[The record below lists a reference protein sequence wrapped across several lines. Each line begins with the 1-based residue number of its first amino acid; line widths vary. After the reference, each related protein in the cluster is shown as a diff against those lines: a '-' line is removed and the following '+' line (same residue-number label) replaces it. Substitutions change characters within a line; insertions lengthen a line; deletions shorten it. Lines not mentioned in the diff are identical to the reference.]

1 MTAPQHSPSP
11 AASVPAP
18 PVAARVPHERTHHGD
33 TFVDHYEWLREKES
47 AQVIAHLE
55 AENAY
60 TAARTDHLAGLRE
73 DIFEE
78 IRARVKE
85 SDLSVPVRRG
95 DWWYFSRTT
104 AGKDYAARCRVPVS
118 GPDDWTPPDISGGGE
133 LPGEQVVLDSNVE
146 ADGCDFFSLGSY
158 SVSPDGTR
166 LAWAADT
173 AGDERYTLRIRDL
186 TTGEDLPDEI
196 PNTFAGAC
204 FDVSGEYVFYTT
216 VDDAWRPDRVW
227 RHRVGSPAADDVC
240 VFAEEDEKYFVGM
253 GVSRSERYLFFV
265 TASKITTGYWYL
277 DALDPAGTPR
287 PVWPRR
293 EGVEY
298 SVEHAIISGEDR
310 FLIVHNRDRADFE
323 ITDVPVSDPESEG
336 RAVLTEIEGRRIEE
350 IDAFRSFLAVS
361 YREGG
366 FARVGVI
373 AVRDES
379 PEELVADRGDS
390 GLGAESQRGDEQT
403 GAEADAGRRVDAA
416 GAEARGASATDA
428 GQARDGSA
436 AGVALAA
443 GSPVPPRPESEP
455 VPDAHTGRSLEGL
468 PHSPYSEMVEVAA
481 DEPIGT
487 MGVGANP
494 EWTQPRLRLG
504 YTSMVT
510 PSVVFGYDVASGER
524 TVLKR
529 QPVLGGVDVADYE
542 QDLVWARAADG
553 TEIPVSLVW
562 RTDAVPAEGPAPTLL
577 YGYGSYEASMDPYFS
592 VARLSLLDRGVVY
605 AIAHVRGGGEMGRQ
619 WYEEG
624 RTLTKTNTFTDFI
637 AAADHLIAAG
647 RAVPERM
654 VAMGGSAG
662 GLLMGAV
669 ANMAPDRFAGISAHV
684 PFVDAL
690 TSILMPELPLT
701 VIEWDEWGD
710 PLHDPEVY
718 AYMRDYSPYENVT
731 EQEYPRILAITS
743 LNDTRV
749 LYVEPAKWVARLR
762 EVGADA
768 LLKTEMAAGHGG
780 ASGRYDA
787 WRETAFDFAW
797 TLDVLGLAEGGSS
810 PAGNAEGG
818 ASPARDAEGDGAGST
833 STDGA
838 HVESSTDSATGA
850 SKGER

>member
-1 MTAPQHSPSP
+1 MLESQNPS
-11 AASVPAP
+11 SP
-18 PVAARVPHERTHHGD
+18 PVPERVEHERTHHGH
-33 TFVDHYEWLREKES
+33 TFVDHYEWMRDKES
-47 AQVIAHLE
+47 PEVIAHLE

-60 TAARTDHLAGLRE
+60 TAERTAHLEGLRE
-73 DIFEE
+73 AIFEE
-78 IRARVKE
+78 IRTRVKE
-85 SDLSVPVRRG
+85 TDLSVPVRRG
-95 DWWYFSRTT
+95 NWWYFSRTT
-104 AGKDYAARCRVPVS
+104 AGKAYAARCRVPVAD
-118 GPDDWTPPDISGGGE
+118 PAEWTPPAVGDGAP

-146 ADGCDFFSLGSY
+146 AEGHPFFSLGSY
-158 SVSPDGTR
+158 SVSPDGSR
-166 LAWAADT
+166 LVWSADT
-173 AGDERYTLRIRDL
+173 SGDERYTLRIRDIAS
-186 TTGEDLPDEI
+186 GEDLPDEI
-196 PNTFAGAC
+196 PDTFAGAC

-216 VDDAWRPDRVW
+216 VDDAWRPDTVW
-227 RHRVGSPAADDVC
+227 RHRVGTPVSEDVQ
-240 VFAEEDEKYFVGM
+240 VFSESDERYVVGM

-265 TASKITTGYWYL
+265 TASKITTGWWFL
-277 DALDPAGTPR
+277 DALDPTGTPR

-293 EGVEY
+293 EGVDY
-298 SVEHAIISGEDR
+298 SVEHAIVSGEDR
-310 FLIVHNRDRADFE
+310 FLIVHNRDRADFD

-336 RAVLTEIEGRRIEE
+336 REVLPDVEGRRIEDV
-350 IDAFRSFLAVS
+350 DAFRTHLAVS

-373 AVRDES
+373 EVHDES
-379 PEELVADRGDS
+379 PEELIADFGDS
-390 GLGAESQRGDEQT
+390 RP
-403 GAEADAGRRVDAA
+403 GAEAD
-416 GAEARGASATDA
+416 RGARTPA
-428 GQARDGSA
+428 
-436 AGVALAA
+436 
-443 GSPVPPRPESEP
+443 PRPDGEP
-455 VPDAHTGRSLEGL
+455 EPDPEDGRTLEGQ
-468 PHSPYSEMVEVAA
+468 PHTPYSPLVEITA

-487 MGVGANP
+487 MGVAANP
-494 EWTQPRLRLG
+494 EWAQPRLRLG
-504 YTSMVT
+504 YTSMVA
-510 PSVVFGYDVASGER
+510 PSVVFDHDIATGER

-542 QDLVWARAADG
+542 QELVWARAEDG

-562 RTDAVPAEGPAPTLL
+562 RSDAVSEGRPAPTVL

-605 AIAHVRGGGEMGRQ
+605 AIAHVRGGGEMGRR

-624 RTLTKTNTFTDFI
+624 RTLTKKNTFTDFV
-637 AAADHLIAAG
+637 AVADHLIAAG
-647 RAVPERM
+647 RAEPARM

-718 AYMRDYSPYENVT
+718 AYMRGYSPYENVT
-731 EQEYPRILAITS
+731 EQEYPRILALTS

-768 LLKTEMAAGHGG
+768 LLRTEMDAGHGG

-797 TLDVLGLAEGGSS
+797 TLDVLGLAGADPRPVGASDGDEAGAEEPGGS
-810 PAGNAEGG
+810 AGGSAATG
-818 ASPARDAEGDGAGST
+818 DAAQTGSADGA
-833 STDGA
+833 
-838 HVESSTDSATGA
+838 A
-850 SKGER
+850 S